1 MKKTKLISLF
11 LIVLMISLI
20 FVACGNKVCEHE
32 YDNTYCD
39 TKCNFCGKPYN
50 IKGHLWATN
59 DAIQCTH
66 KATCGYCGL
75 TEGEDNFDHLFTDEN
90 GNVLEKCAR
99 CNEPNPDILAQKPEP
114 TPNPNPTPEPEPE
127 PTPEPEPKINTTTL
141 QYTYDYGWHVLGK
154 LTLLCDDGYLD
165 NSFGRIEVPNDIVAG
180 DIIKIVHTGEIWT
193 QESYPSTHG
202 LYNGHLIS
210 YSFEYAPVIHLTGEA
225 YSIEFI
231 KSSYDLDEEYV
242 IVDRVGNFVPLDEY
256 NGDEIYLVIDQKRL
270 PDYGWNEDFSDLDVE
285 QPDKIIPIA
294 SMFAYNPRDLEDGV
308 NVRSQKVTINLNE
321 HIKYPWNEHPTNKY
335 AGYIGYNESFN
346 QYIKYAPNTFSY
358 SVKVT
363 CKDDVNEALELAQSV
378 IKDNPNIVLS
388 TLENQISL
396 EFSNFDAY
404 SVVQEELLDG
414 LSNLESVEK
423 IEVDYDETSANVEE
437 IEGYEH
443 YTEFKAP
450 DTENKLITSY
460 AEFIE
465 LFDLTDEQ
473 NTELSEITEETFENY
488 YVIYD
493 KVGTGHC
500 REWIVFDDAKI
511 IYGNIYYTAFEIYY
525 ADKTYCDVYYV
536 FPALILVPKSDLGAS
551 IPEKTEIYST
561 NIDLRLEEEIVIEKP
576 EPSDITEAEAIEIAS
591 THFEKE
597 LGIDTPPDGFV
608 YKPRIIEGDN
618 TAYFYVFFDLEYVG
632 DDSNLTPDLFNY
644 FTYTYKIRKETGEII
659 SIESDF

>member
-99 CNEPNPDILAQKPEP
+99 CNEPNPDVLEQKPEP

-127 PTPEPEPKINTTTL
+127 PTPEPEQEIRTSYF
-141 QYTYDYGWHVLGK
+141 QYTYDYGFHHSGLMA
-154 LTLLCDDGYLD
+154 LLCDDGYLD
-165 NSFGRIEVPNDIVAG
+165 STFGTIERPEDIVAG
-180 DIIKIVHTGEIWT
+180 DIIKLVYTGEIWT
-193 QESYPSTHG
+193 EESYPSTHG
-202 LYNGHLIS
+202 LYNGQLIS

-242 IVDRVGNFVPLDEY
+242 IVDRVGNFVTLDEY
-256 NGDEIYLVIDQKRL
+256 NGDEIYLVVDQKRL
-270 PDYGWNEDFSDLDVE
+270 PDYGWNGDFSDLDVE

-294 SMFAYNPRDLEDGV
+294 SMFAYNPRNLEDGV
-308 NVRSQKVTINLNE
+308 NLRSQKVTINLNE
-321 HIKYPWNEHPTNKY
+321 HIKYPWNMHPTNKY
-335 AGYIGYNESFN
+335 AGYIGYNENLN

-388 TLENQISL
+388 TLENQMSL

-423 IEVDYDETSANVEE
+423 IEVDYNETGINYKE
-437 IEGYEH
+437 IEGYEY
-443 YTEFKAP
+443 YTGFKSF
-450 DTENKLITSY
+450 DSNGMLITSY

-473 NTELSEITEETFENY
+473 NTELSKITEETFENY
-488 YVIYD
+488 YVLYY
-493 KVGTGHC
+493 KVYKGKEA
-500 REWIVFDDAKI
+500 EWITINEAKLI
-511 IYGNIYYTAFEIYY
+511 DHKIHCTLFEFYYSGEKYSSATLE
-525 ADKTYCDVYYV
+525 C
-536 FPALILVPKSDLGAS
+536 PALILIPKSDLGTE
-551 IPEKTEIYST
+551 IPEVT
-561 NIDLRLEEEIVIEKP
+561 NIYFNEIKIYI
-576 EPSDITEAEAIEIAS
+576 D
-591 THFEKE
+591 KE
-597 LGIDTPPDGFV
+597 
-608 YKPRIIEGDN
+608 
-618 TAYFYVFFDLEYVG
+618 
-632 DDSNLTPDLFNY
+632 
-644 FTYTYKIRKETGEII
+644 
-659 SIESDF
+659 